1 MKLKEQNLCKTHHLY
16 LKRENNKRFHPFHF
30 TTFLT
35 KTENELNFTK
45 KILHLRRFLSFIMK
59 KILFFLFVCFSITA
73 YAQLDRE
80 HWFAPMMDEVGNS
93 NQYQSIYMSTNEVI
107 PFNVDIYS
115 NNIIVATV
123 TISKNN
129 PVKYSIANAQRSRII
144 TTNSNDLFKPIGMG
158 FYLKGAKPFFASLRF
173 SIRNHGEIQT
183 SKGTAALGTEF
194 RAVMAPITV
203 INGILNFMNSI
214 LATEDNTRVTIT
226 NFNPSVTFADFVPR
240 TQFTFVLNKGQSYII
255 EGTGDYASNS
265 TGYIGAKI
273 VSDKPVIIA
282 NGNFNGQYAGN
293 FTGSSDILMDQGVPI
308 DKLGQEFVLMK
319 GNGDPNS
326 NMEKGLILAT
336 ENGTDIYVNNG
347 TLPVATLNA
356 GQYYLTANSAY
367 INQLGSG
374 NYNMFIR
381 ATKNVY
387 VYQLL
392 AGANA
397 SSEATGGFNYIPPLN
412 CYLPKKIDEI
422 GKIEE
427 NEYSSNGVT
436 YSATVPTK
444 LNIITESGATVDVKR
459 NGTSLILNSSNG
471 PFPVLG
477 NSSWVTYSVSNI
489 TGNIAIFSSKA
500 VTAGISAGN
509 DAVGYGGYFAGFS
522 SIPLIT
528 KTMGDCLPGVK
539 LEVTEGFDSYL
550 WLEKVGGV
558 YVPASGIN
566 NTFQYLPTQ
575 AGIYAVKVKQGSC
588 DEIQTRDFKFYNCT
602 TYTNYE
608 FDTCTTQIVTPI
620 FALSS
625 QAINSGTLKIDTPP
639 TKGTVVINANGTI
652 TYTANPNATGTDTF
666 KFSFCGIGT
675 IPDCEAV
682 QATIHLNQIENYD
695 VVLNECSATSTATYN
710 LTAAAITPDATVI
723 KKYFTDAA
731 FTNQI
736 PAAQLT
742 NYTSAPGFVY
752 VQLNN
757 AFGCS
762 ETAKI
767 ELKITSEPVV
777 TPSLYTQQICDE
789 DIDGI
794 IDGNYKVNLT
804 AITPTIVQNPSAF
817 VVKYYATQPQAI
829 AGGTNNITG
838 NYTFTANTSVWIR
851 VESPS
856 ICPPVIKEVFLTTGT
871 KAALITQ
878 IATIPVCDL
887 LENNTEP
894 VILSDYISLFT
905 IAAGNSA
912 TYYDTIANAQNNQN
926 AINVNQTITGNR
938 TFYYRIN
945 VPGFCANIGT
955 LNIEFKKG
963 TPSTTLPLSVT
974 VCQGNTTTLN
984 VGPGYSGILWSTGST
999 STTITVGAG
1008 NYYVDLTN
1016 ASGCVYRQNVTVVDS
1031 PKPNWNIAAYNAT
1044 NCDDDFDGIIKVN
1057 LNNVTPLILPN
1068 FASFTVEYFSD
1079 SALTLPIANPAN
1091 FSYSANTTIF
1101 VRATST
1107 VCPTESR
1114 PIDFKFGISLP
1125 LIKTIDTTTICDN
1138 DLNNSENINLGNYR
1152 TLFTADATVT
1162 IKYFATLAN
1171 AQNNTAA
1178 IPAAQTITGNKSFYY
1193 RFAKAGFCDVIGTLN
1208 ITFKASTPSTLLP
1221 ASVPVCQGNTT
1232 TLNVGSGYSG
1242 ILWSTGSTSTSI
1254 TVGAGNY
1261 FVDLTNAS
1269 GCVYRQNITV
1279 VNSPKPII
1287 NTLAYN
1293 STVCDNNFDGNS
1305 DPINFNTITPV
1316 IVTNFTA
1323 NPGIFNVRY
1332 YLNQSDRDLGNSNT
1346 IPNLTNWTFSTNTTV
1361 YVRVESA
1368 VCSFEKGQIDFKFG
1382 ISLPLIKTIDTT
1394 TICDNDLNNSENIN
1408 LGNYR
1413 TLFTADAT
1421 VTIKYFATLAN
1432 AQNNTA
1438 AIPAAQTITGNKSFY
1453 YRFAKAGFCDV
1464 IGTLNITFKASTPTA
1479 LLNSYTVC
1487 AGSSQTLTAES
1498 TYTAYLWKKGATT
1511 VSTTQTA
1518 VLSGGVYTVS
1528 FTNASGCVFT
1538 KNITIL
1544 ESPKPIWK
1552 VATYNATN
1560 CDDNFDGIIA
1570 IDLTKVTP
1578 VVLPN
1583 FTLFTVEYFTD
1594 AALLNPITN
1603 LINWTYSANT
1613 TIYVRASS
1621 PYCPAETK
1629 SIDFKFGNNIPLI
1642 KNDATVKVC
1651 DDDFDGIKSV
1661 NLSSYISEF
1670 TTDSGVTVSYFGSLA
1685 DAQNSV
1691 NTISSAVTV
1700 TSSGIYYLRF
1710 HKNLFCDVIGKLT
1723 VNIQKAVKSDILKNK
1738 DICPDATTT
1747 LDAGAGFD
1755 NYLWSTGEKTQT
1767 INVPVGNYWV
1777 ELTTNGCTYKQ
1788 NVSVKAVS
1796 LPTIT
1801 SVEIKGSTV
1810 TVTVTG
1816 GNPPYQYA
1824 IDNGNYQ
1831 SSNIFTNVRGG
1842 DHTIYVIS
1850 ADNCTPVSANIDV
1863 IELYN
1868 VITPNG
1874 DGMNDILNY
1883 SALLKKEEPFIQIY
1897 DRYGKLV
1904 FTGDKNNRYSWD
1916 GKAFGKLVNTES
1928 YWYIMKWKEPG
1939 FSTVMEYSG
1948 WILVKNR

>member
-45 KILHLRRFLSFIMK
+45 KILHLRRFLFFIMK

-93 NQYQSIYMSTNEVI
+93 NQYQSIYMSTNEVT

-319 GNGDPNS
+319 GNGDPSS

-767 ELKITSEPVV
+767 ELKITSAPVV

-1114 PIDFKFGISLP
+1114 PIDFKFGNSLP
-1125 LIKTIDTTTICDN
+1125 LIKPIETTTICDN

-1208 ITFKASTPSTLLP
+1208 IS
-1221 ASVPVCQGNTT
+1221 
-1232 TLNVGSGYSG
+1232 
-1242 ILWSTGSTSTSI
+1242 
-1254 TVGAGNY
+1254 
-1261 FVDLTNAS
+1261 
-1269 GCVYRQNITV
+1269 
-1279 VNSPKPII
+1279 
-1287 NTLAYN
+1287 
-1293 STVCDNNFDGNS
+1293 
-1305 DPINFNTITPV
+1305 
-1316 IVTNFTA
+1316 
-1323 NPGIFNVRY
+1323 
-1332 YLNQSDRDLGNSNT
+1332 
-1346 IPNLTNWTFSTNTTV
+1346 
-1361 YVRVESA
+1361 
-1368 VCSFEKGQIDFKFG
+1368 
-1382 ISLPLIKTIDTT
+1382 
-1394 TICDNDLNNSENIN
+1394 
-1408 LGNYR
+1408 
-1413 TLFTADAT
+1413 
-1421 VTIKYFATLAN
+1421 
-1432 AQNNTA
+1432 
-1438 AIPAAQTITGNKSFY
+1438 
-1453 YRFAKAGFCDV
+1453 
-1464 IGTLNITFKASTPTA
+1464 FKASTPTA

-1629 SIDFKFGNNIPLI
+1629 SIDFKFGNNLPLI

-1700 TSSGIYYLRF
+1700 TNSGIYYLRF

>member
-1 MKLKEQNLCKTHHLY
+1 
-16 LKRENNKRFHPFHF
+16 
-30 TTFLT
+30 
-35 KTENELNFTK
+35 
-45 KILHLRRFLSFIMK
+45 MK

-93 NQYQSIYMSTNEVI
+93 NQYQSIYMSTNEVT

-319 GNGDPNS
+319 GNGDPSS

-528 KTMGDCLPGVK
+528 KTVGDCLPGVK

-767 ELKITSEPVV
+767 ELKITSAPVV

-984 VGPGYSGILWSTGST
+984 VGSGYSGILWSTGST

-1125 LIKTIDTTTICDN
+1125 LIKPIDTTTICDN

-1178 IPAAQTITGNKSFYY
+1178 IPAAQTITADKTFYY
-1193 RFAKAGFCDVIGTLN
+1193 RFTKAGFCDVIGTLN
-1208 ITFKASTPSTLLP
+1208 IS
-1221 ASVPVCQGNTT
+1221 
-1232 TLNVGSGYSG
+1232 
-1242 ILWSTGSTSTSI
+1242 
-1254 TVGAGNY
+1254 
-1261 FVDLTNAS
+1261 
-1269 GCVYRQNITV
+1269 
-1279 VNSPKPII
+1279 
-1287 NTLAYN
+1287 
-1293 STVCDNNFDGNS
+1293 
-1305 DPINFNTITPV
+1305 
-1316 IVTNFTA
+1316 
-1323 NPGIFNVRY
+1323 
-1332 YLNQSDRDLGNSNT
+1332 
-1346 IPNLTNWTFSTNTTV
+1346 
-1361 YVRVESA
+1361 
-1368 VCSFEKGQIDFKFG
+1368 
-1382 ISLPLIKTIDTT
+1382 
-1394 TICDNDLNNSENIN
+1394 
-1408 LGNYR
+1408 
-1413 TLFTADAT
+1413 
-1421 VTIKYFATLAN
+1421 
-1432 AQNNTA
+1432 
-1438 AIPAAQTITGNKSFY
+1438 
-1453 YRFAKAGFCDV
+1453 
-1464 IGTLNITFKASTPTA
+1464 FKASTPTA

-1629 SIDFKFGNNIPLI
+1629 SIDFKFGNNLPLI

-1691 NTISSAVTV
+1691 NNISSAVTV
-1700 TSSGIYYLRF
+1700 TNSGIYYLRF

>member
-1 MKLKEQNLCKTHHLY
+1 
-16 LKRENNKRFHPFHF
+16 
-30 TTFLT
+30 
-35 KTENELNFTK
+35 
-45 KILHLRRFLSFIMK
+45 MK

-319 GNGDPNS
+319 GNGDPSS

-767 ELKITSEPVV
+767 ELKITSAPVV

-794 IDGNYKVNLT
+794 IDGNYKVNLP

-817 VVKYYATQPQAI
+817 VVKYYATPPQAI

-999 STTITVGAG
+999 ST
-1008 NYYVDLTN
+1008 
-1016 ASGCVYRQNVTVVDS
+1016 
-1031 PKPNWNIAAYNAT
+1031 
-1044 NCDDDFDGIIKVN
+1044 
-1057 LNNVTPLILPN
+1057 
-1068 FASFTVEYFSD
+1068 
-1079 SALTLPIANPAN
+1079 
-1091 FSYSANTTIF
+1091 
-1101 VRATST
+1101 
-1107 VCPTESR
+1107 
-1114 PIDFKFGISLP
+1114 
-1125 LIKTIDTTTICDN
+1125 
-1138 DLNNSENINLGNYR
+1138 
-1152 TLFTADATVT
+1152 
-1162 IKYFATLAN
+1162 
-1171 AQNNTAA
+1171 
-1178 IPAAQTITGNKSFYY
+1178 
-1193 RFAKAGFCDVIGTLN
+1193 
-1208 ITFKASTPSTLLP
+1208 
-1221 ASVPVCQGNTT
+1221 
-1232 TLNVGSGYSG
+1232 
-1242 ILWSTGSTSTSI
+1242 SI

-1269 GCVYRQNITV
+1269 GCVYRQNVTV
-1279 VNSPKPII
+1279 VDSPKPII

-1438 AIPAAQTITGNKSFY
+1438 AIPAAQTITADKTFY
-1453 YRFAKAGFCDV
+1453 YRFTKAGFCDV
-1464 IGTLNITFKASTPTA
+1464 IGTLNISFKASTPTA

-1629 SIDFKFGNNIPLI
+1629 SIDFKFGNNLPLI

>member
-1 MKLKEQNLCKTHHLY
+1 
-16 LKRENNKRFHPFHF
+16 
-30 TTFLT
+30 
-35 KTENELNFTK
+35 
-45 KILHLRRFLSFIMK
+45 
-59 KILFFLFVCFSITA
+59 
-73 YAQLDRE
+73 
-80 HWFAPMMDEVGNS
+80 
-93 NQYQSIYMSTNEVI
+93 
-107 PFNVDIYS
+107 
-115 NNIIVATV
+115 
-123 TISKNN
+123 
-129 PVKYSIANAQRSRII
+129 
-144 TTNSNDLFKPIGMG
+144 
-158 FYLKGAKPFFASLRF
+158 
-173 SIRNHGEIQT
+173 
-183 SKGTAALGTEF
+183 
-194 RAVMAPITV
+194 
-203 INGILNFMNSI
+203 
-214 LATEDNTRVTIT
+214 
-226 NFNPSVTFADFVPR
+226 
-240 TQFTFVLNKGQSYII
+240 
-255 EGTGDYASNS
+255 
-265 TGYIGAKI
+265 
-273 VSDKPVIIA
+273 
-282 NGNFNGQYAGN
+282 
-293 FTGSSDILMDQGVPI
+293 MDQGVPI

-319 GNGDPNS
+319 GNGDPSS

-710 LTAAAITPDATVI
+710 LTASAITPDATVI

-767 ELKITSEPVV
+767 ELKITSAPVV

-963 TPSTTLPLSVT
+963 TPSTMLPLSVT

-984 VGPGYSGILWSTGST
+984 VGSGYSGILWSTGST

-1125 LIKTIDTTTICDN
+1125 LIKPIDTTTICDN

-1178 IPAAQTITGNKSFYY
+1178 IPAAQTIAADKTFYY
-1193 RFAKAGFCDVIGTLN
+1193 RFTKAGFCDVIGTLN
-1208 ITFKASTPSTLLP
+1208 IS
-1221 ASVPVCQGNTT
+1221 
-1232 TLNVGSGYSG
+1232 
-1242 ILWSTGSTSTSI
+1242 
-1254 TVGAGNY
+1254 
-1261 FVDLTNAS
+1261 
-1269 GCVYRQNITV
+1269 
-1279 VNSPKPII
+1279 
-1287 NTLAYN
+1287 
-1293 STVCDNNFDGNS
+1293 
-1305 DPINFNTITPV
+1305 
-1316 IVTNFTA
+1316 
-1323 NPGIFNVRY
+1323 
-1332 YLNQSDRDLGNSNT
+1332 
-1346 IPNLTNWTFSTNTTV
+1346 
-1361 YVRVESA
+1361 
-1368 VCSFEKGQIDFKFG
+1368 
-1382 ISLPLIKTIDTT
+1382 
-1394 TICDNDLNNSENIN
+1394 
-1408 LGNYR
+1408 
-1413 TLFTADAT
+1413 
-1421 VTIKYFATLAN
+1421 
-1432 AQNNTA
+1432 
-1438 AIPAAQTITGNKSFY
+1438 
-1453 YRFAKAGFCDV
+1453 
-1464 IGTLNITFKASTPTA
+1464 FKASTPTA

-1528 FTNASGCVFT
+1528 FTNAFGCVFT

-1629 SIDFKFGNNIPLI
+1629 SIDFKFGNNLPLI

>member
-45 KILHLRRFLSFIMK
+45 KILHLRRFLFFIMK

-319 GNGDPNS
+319 GNGDPSS

-710 LTAAAITPDATVI
+710 LTASAITPDATVI

-767 ELKITSEPVV
+767 ELKITSAPVV

-1125 LIKTIDTTTICDN
+1125 LIKPIDTTTICDN

-1178 IPAAQTITGNKSFYY
+1178 IPAAQTITADKTFYY
-1193 RFAKAGFCDVIGTLN
+1193 RFTKAGFCDVIGTLN
-1208 ITFKASTPSTLLP
+1208 IS
-1221 ASVPVCQGNTT
+1221 
-1232 TLNVGSGYSG
+1232 
-1242 ILWSTGSTSTSI
+1242 
-1254 TVGAGNY
+1254 
-1261 FVDLTNAS
+1261 
-1269 GCVYRQNITV
+1269 
-1279 VNSPKPII
+1279 
-1287 NTLAYN
+1287 
-1293 STVCDNNFDGNS
+1293 
-1305 DPINFNTITPV
+1305 
-1316 IVTNFTA
+1316 
-1323 NPGIFNVRY
+1323 
-1332 YLNQSDRDLGNSNT
+1332 
-1346 IPNLTNWTFSTNTTV
+1346 
-1361 YVRVESA
+1361 
-1368 VCSFEKGQIDFKFG
+1368 
-1382 ISLPLIKTIDTT
+1382 
-1394 TICDNDLNNSENIN
+1394 
-1408 LGNYR
+1408 
-1413 TLFTADAT
+1413 
-1421 VTIKYFATLAN
+1421 
-1432 AQNNTA
+1432 
-1438 AIPAAQTITGNKSFY
+1438 
-1453 YRFAKAGFCDV
+1453 
-1464 IGTLNITFKASTPTA
+1464 FKASTPTA

-1629 SIDFKFGNNIPLI
+1629 SIDFKFGNNLPLI

>member
-1 MKLKEQNLCKTHHLY
+1 
-16 LKRENNKRFHPFHF
+16 
-30 TTFLT
+30 
-35 KTENELNFTK
+35 
-45 KILHLRRFLSFIMK
+45 MK

-93 NQYQSIYMSTNEVI
+93 NQYQSIYMSTNEVT

-319 GNGDPNS
+319 GNGDPSS

-528 KTMGDCLPGVK
+528 KTVGDCLPGVK

-710 LTAAAITPDATVI
+710 LTTAAITPDATVI

-767 ELKITSEPVV
+767 ELKISSAPVV

-955 LNIEFKKG
+955 SNIEFKKG

-974 VCQGNTTTLN
+974 
-984 VGPGYSGILWSTGST
+984 
-999 STTITVGAG
+999 
-1008 NYYVDLTN
+1008 
-1016 ASGCVYRQNVTVVDS
+1016 
-1031 PKPNWNIAAYNAT
+1031 
-1044 NCDDDFDGIIKVN
+1044 
-1057 LNNVTPLILPN
+1057 
-1068 FASFTVEYFSD
+1068 
-1079 SALTLPIANPAN
+1079 
-1091 FSYSANTTIF
+1091 
-1101 VRATST
+1101 
-1107 VCPTESR
+1107 
-1114 PIDFKFGISLP
+1114 
-1125 LIKTIDTTTICDN
+1125 
-1138 DLNNSENINLGNYR
+1138 
-1152 TLFTADATVT
+1152 
-1162 IKYFATLAN
+1162 
-1171 AQNNTAA
+1171 
-1178 IPAAQTITGNKSFYY
+1178 
-1193 RFAKAGFCDVIGTLN
+1193 
-1208 ITFKASTPSTLLP
+1208 
-1221 ASVPVCQGNTT
+1221 VCQGNTT

-1269 GCVYRQNITV
+1269 GCVYRQNVTV
-1279 VNSPKPII
+1279 VDSPKPII

-1438 AIPAAQTITGNKSFY
+1438 AIPAAQTITADKTFY
-1453 YRFAKAGFCDV
+1453 YRFTKAGFCDV
-1464 IGTLNITFKASTPTA
+1464 IGTLNISFKASTPTA

-1629 SIDFKFGNNIPLI
+1629 SIDFKFGNNLPLI

-1670 TTDSGVTVSYFGSLA
+1670 TADSGVTVSYFGSLA
-1685 DAQNSV
+1685 NAQNSV
-1691 NTISSAVTV
+1691 NNISSAVTV